1 MSASTAKKTP
11 QSEIK
16 VQSQIQLPFSKAWE
30 ISIKSIKIR
39 LARSIITAAGV
50 FLGIAF
56 YSSVKTSGLFPP
68 AGDQHDPAVIAANH
82 RQEWLAIMAL
92 IVCAVGITNSMLM
105 AVTERF
111 KEIGTMKCLG
121 ALNRFI
127 VTLFFIEA
135 GLMGVL
141 ASLGGWFTGWF
152 VVSLVH
158 LFTDGPKVFT
168 SHVMTGTAVQAMVS
182 VSIGVVITLLAA
194 IPPAI
199 NAARMPPAIALRAE
213 I

>member
-1 MSASTAKKTP
+1 MSVNPILQTQTAP
-11 QSEIK
+11 VK

-39 LARSIITAAGV
+39 LARSIITASGI

-56 YSSVKTSGLFPP
+56 YSSVKTAGLFPP
-68 AGDQHDPAVIAANH
+68 SGNPGDPAVIAAGH

-92 IVCAVGITNSMLM
+92 VVCAVGITNSMLM
-105 AVTERF
+105 SVTERF

-135 GLMGVL
+135 GLMGVI
-141 ASLGGWFTGWF
+141 ASILGWFAGW
-152 VVSLVH
+152 LIIAIIH
-158 LFTDGPKVFT
+158 LFTDGIQAFHGAFW
-168 SHVMTGTAVQAMVS
+168 SGTLTQMLIS
-182 VSIGVVITLLAA
+182 SLIGVVITLMAA

-199 NAARMPPAIALRAE
+199 NAARMPPAVALRTE

>member
-1 MSASTAKKTP
+1 MSAAPEKSNSKAG
-11 QSEIK
+11 K

-39 LARSIITAAGV
+39 LARSIITAAGI

-56 YSSVKTSGLFPP
+56 YSSVKTAGLFPP
-68 AGDQHDPAVIAANH
+68 AGNQNDPAVIAAGH

-92 IVCAVGITNSMLM
+92 LVCAVGITNSMLM

-141 ASLGGWFTGWF
+141 ASIGGWLAGWLI
-152 VVSLVH
+152 VAVVH
-158 LFTDGPKVFT
+158 LFSDGPKVFT
-168 SHVMTGTAVQAMVS
+168 GHLLTSSIIQMLISTT
-182 VSIGVVITLLAA
+182 IGVVITLFAA
-194 IPPAI
+194 IPPAV
-199 NAARMPPAIALRAE
+199 NAARMPPAVALRAE

>member
-1 MSASTAKKTP
+1 MSASTIQPVT
-11 QSEIK
+11 QQQ
-16 VQSQIQLPFSKAWE
+16 VQSQIHLPFSKAWE

-39 LARSIITAAGV
+39 LARSVITAAGI

-68 AGDQHDPAVIAANH
+68 AGNANDPAVIAAGH

-92 IVCAVGITNSMLM
+92 VVCAVGITNSMLM

-141 ASLGGWFTGWF
+141 ASVGGWFTGWI
-152 VVSLVH
+152 VVCFVH
-158 LFTDGPKVFT
+158 LVSDGPKVFT
-168 SHVMTGTAVQAMVS
+168 AHMFGASLIQMVIS
-182 VSIGVVITLLAA
+182 SSIGVLITLLAA
-194 IPPAI
+194 IPPAV
-199 NAARMPPAIALRAE
+199 NAARMPPAVALRAE

>member
-1 MSASTAKKTP
+1 M
-11 QSEIK
+11 K

-30 ISIKSIKIR
+30 ISLKSIKIR
-39 LARSIITAAGV
+39 LARSIITASGI

-68 AGDQHDPAVIAANH
+68 AGNPNDPAVLAATH

-92 IVCAVGITNSMLM
+92 LVCAVGITNSMLM
-105 AVTERF
+105 SVTERF

-141 ASLGGWFTGWF
+141 ASILGWLAGWLI
-152 VVSLVH
+152 VSIIH
-158 LFTDGPKVFT
+158 LFTDGLHAFQGAFW
-168 SHVMTGTAVQAMVS
+168 SGTVTQMLIS
-182 VSIGVVITLLAA
+182 SLIGVVITLIAA
-194 IPPAI
+194 IPPAVR
-199 NAARMPPAIALRAE
+199 AAQMPPAIALRSE

>member
-1 MSASTAKKTP
+1 MSVTP
-11 QSEIK
+11 VQPTSK
-16 VQSQIQLPFSKAWE
+16 GHVQSQIHLPFSKAWE

-39 LARSIITAAGV
+39 FARSVITAAGI

-68 AGDQHDPAVIAANH
+68 SGDAHDPAVIAAGH

-92 IVCAVGITNSMLM
+92 LVCAVGITNSMLM

-135 GLMGVL
+135 GLMGVI
-141 ASLGGWFTGWF
+141 ASVSGWFTGWII
-152 VVSLVH
+152 VCLVH
-158 LFTDGPKVFT
+158 LVSEGPKAFT
-168 SHVMTGTAVQAMVS
+168 AHVLMGSLLQMLIAS
-182 VSIGVVITLLAA
+182 SIGVVITLLAA
-194 IPPAI
+194 IPPAV
-199 NAARMPPAIALRAE
+199 NAARMPPAVALRAE